1 MSRHTA
7 VVNLPVGYNPIGS
20 ALPGCS
26 RLLQGYDLRSE
37 IQETRSEGRSGT
49 SLLATLAFGHS
60 FVHFTGQAFVVLL
73 AEVVTSLGLS
83 PSATGIIMASRSL
96 GGALSQFPMGMLA
109 DRFATQR
116 IYFMTAAILWFGVFY
131 FLIGFANDLV
141 ALAVLA
147 GLLGA
152 GGALWHPPAI
162 GMISTR
168 FPDRRAFAMS
178 MHGVG
183 AGFGDSVGPLLVGAL
198 LIAFSWQTIFRMT
211 LVPGIA
217 IALMFYLLMRKTAGG
232 EARGHTSLSAYFRA
246 LRDAARHRPL
256 LLSVVAGS
264 ARTGGQM
271 TLIAFMPLYARDTL
285 GLSTWWVGFLAG
297 LMLGLSLVSQPVLGY
312 ISDRIGR
319 KYTVLPAAIVLTA
332 VTPLLVLTTGAFS
345 LLAVVTVIGLVMF
358 STALLLNAYGLDIA
372 PLELHSSITAAQF
385 LSGLAIGGIAPLLA
399 GTIADARGI
408 EAAFIISA
416 GLFSITAVMILFLPN
431 VKSTRAAPRFGV
443 S

>member
-1 MSRHTA
+1 
-7 VVNLPVGYNPIGS
+7 
-20 ALPGCS
+20 
-26 RLLQGYDLRSE
+26 
-37 IQETRSEGRSGT
+37 
-49 SLLATLAFGHS
+49 
-60 FVHFTGQAFVVLL
+60 
-73 AEVVTSLGLS
+73 
-83 PSATGIIMASRSL
+83 
-96 GGALSQFPMGMLA
+96 
-109 DRFATQR
+109 
-116 IYFMTAAILWFGVFY
+116 
-131 FLIGFANDLV
+131 
-141 ALAVLA
+141 
-147 GLLGA
+147 
-152 GGALWHPPAI
+152 
-162 GMISTR
+162 
-168 FPDRRAFAMS
+168 
-178 MHGVG
+178 
-183 AGFGDSVGPLLVGAL
+183 
-198 LIAFSWQTIFRMT
+198 
-211 LVPGIA
+211 
-217 IALMFYLLMRKTAGG
+217 
-232 EARGHTSLSAYFRA
+232 
-246 LRDAARHRPL
+246 
-256 LLSVVAGS
+256 
-264 ARTGGQM
+264 M

-297 LMLGLSLVSQPVLGY
+297 LMLGLSLVSQPALGY

-332 VTPLLVLTTGAFS
+332 ATPLLVLTTGAFS

>member
-1 MSRHTA
+1 
-7 VVNLPVGYNPIGS
+7 
-20 ALPGCS
+20 
-26 RLLQGYDLRSE
+26 
-37 IQETRSEGRSGT
+37 
-49 SLLATLAFGHS
+49 
-60 FVHFTGQAFVVLL
+60 
-73 AEVVTSLGLS
+73 
-83 PSATGIIMASRSL
+83 
-96 GGALSQFPMGMLA
+96 MGMLA
-109 DRFATQR
+109 DRFATKR

-297 LMLGLSLVSQPVLGY
+297 LMLGLSLVSQPALGY

-332 VTPLLVLTTGAFS
+332 ATPLLVLTTGAFS